1 MGQSSRVEHCNQPRL
16 IQRSQRFSQSHSYI
30 KWRSLNT
37 SKYQLSVNTLNT
49 TKIEPEDLIEY
60 VSKIDYVSDS
70 EYGEYSYVQNG
81 FHKLKRLKQID
92 IGSFKKVTSDQSF
105 LNKIQQED
113 NDSEEEKDQEVITV
127 AFNELEF
134 EIKAKLPQSLDML
147 QFFNLK

>member
-1 MGQSSRVEHCNQPRL
+1 M
-16 IQRSQRFSQSHSYI
+16 
-30 KWRSLNT
+30 NT

-49 TKIEPEDLIEY
+49 TKIEPKNLIEY

-81 FHKLKRLKQID
+81 FHNLKRLKQID
-92 IGSFKKVTSDQSF
+92 IGSFKKVTSDQNF

-113 NDSEEEKDQEVITV
+113 DSEEEKDQEVITV